1 MPFLWIQLTLVTMYF
16 KPNVTKLQEVCM
28 LKRCSELYCD
38 TCMKFTLISRYM
50 YCNLYSFT
58 IMKWRNRLKP
68 THFLVFVCSFYICLG
83 YSSAPGCLRC
93 SGSSTSSYCYFKR
106 WLCLPFKCFISYRI
120 TRSVQIIP
128 PNKVSAVHRKFTNS
142 QRGFA
147 DTVHLMQNLAARTS

>member
-38 TCMKFTLISRYM
+38 TCMKFTLISQ

-58 IMKWRNRLKP
+58 IMKWRDRLKP
-68 THFLVFVCSFYICLG
+68 THFSLFCVVFIFTWAIRQHLAVCALLAVQPVHSVASSDGFVCR
-83 YSSAPGCLRC
+83 SSA
-93 SGSSTSSYCYFKR
+93 
-106 WLCLPFKCFISYRI
+106 SYRTASQGQFKSYRS
-120 TRSVQIIP
+120 TRLVQFI
-128 PNKVSAVHRKFTNS
+128 KFTNS

-147 DTVHLMQNLAARTS
+147 GTVHLMQNLAARTS